1 MPRTLVLDGP
11 RQLRLADMPTRPLRP
26 GEIRLRALLSGIS
39 HGTELSLY
47 RGTSA
52 FTDKV
57 FDRGLRA
64 FVEPPAGSAATY
76 PVTLGYEMVGEV
88 TEVAP
93 DVTEIAVGDLVP
105 HRHPPP
111 GGDGARPGRL
121 PAGHLP
127 DGPAAHR
134 RAARAGPV
142 HQPGRGR
149 PAGRPRRR
157 DEARGRGQRAR
168 ARHHRPAD
176 RADVPA
182 GGDPERLRPRPRPGT
197 AQAGLGAGGQPR
209 ARPVRGAH
217 GRPPDPRAEPR
228 PR

>member
-11 RQLRLADMPTRPLRP
+11 RQLRLSDQPTRPLRP
-26 GEIRLRALLSGIS
+26 GEIRMRAKLSGIS

-52 FTDKV
+52 FSDKV

-93 DVTEIAVGDLVP
+93 DVTAVAVGDLVHTGTP
-105 HRHPPP
+105 HQEETVL
-111 GGDGARPGRL
+111 DL
-121 PAGHLP
+121 
-127 DGPAAHR
+127 AASLRATYPLVRAADR

-176 RADVPA
+176 GADVPA

-197 AQAGLGAGGQPR
+197 AQAGR
-209 ARPVRGAH
+209 RGSGPATCST
-217 GRPPDPRAEPR
+217 R
-228 PR
+228 PRSCPSASRSGS